1 MRKSC
6 QNVESMVDYYDDGRK
21 NDRDEALR
29 PLNAKPIPKRKTAV
43 SLKEQENKRRAPLVT
58 AAGRGT
64 MADKI
69 IQLAFE
75 NGIKVREDSDLAEM
89 LATIEID
96 SPIPS
101 EAFMAVAEVLSY
113 VYRANGQPNP
123 FNVIL
128 KNYKDED
135 KNKE

>member
-6 QNVESMVDYYDDGRK
+6 QNEYAMVDITDDGK
-21 NDRDEALR
+21 KFSRDDALK
-29 PLNAKPIPKRKTAV
+29 PLNAKPLPKRKTAV
-43 SLKEQENKRRAPLVT
+43 SLKEQENKRRAPLIT

-69 IQLAFE
+69 VQLAFE
-75 NGIKVREDSDLAEM
+75 NGIKVRQDSDLAEM
-89 LATIEID
+89 LAKVEID

-113 VYRANGQPNP
+113 IYRANGQKNP
-123 FNVIL
+123 FNAIL
-128 KNYKDED
+128 KEYKDSD
-135 KNKE
+135 SS

>member
-6 QNVESMVDYYDDGRK
+6 QNVDSMVDYYDDGRK

-123 FNVIL
+123 FNAIL